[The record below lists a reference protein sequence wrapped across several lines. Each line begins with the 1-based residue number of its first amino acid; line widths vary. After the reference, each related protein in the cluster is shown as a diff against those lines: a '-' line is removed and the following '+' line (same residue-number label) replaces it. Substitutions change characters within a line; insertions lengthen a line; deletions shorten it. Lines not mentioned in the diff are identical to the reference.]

1 MLSIKD
7 IQKIQAEKDR
17 VRMDTFREILKQF
30 DKKIRYSV
38 EVGDPQV
45 FLSIPPL
52 IIGYPMYDIEYATT
66 YMARQLR
73 RLGYIVKELGGPNL
87 YVTWNL
93 KRNKS
98 GEEEPPEDPGMF
110 PTLVNLKKV
119 ASEIRGKKK

>member
-7 IQKIQAEKDR
+7 IQKIQGEKDR

-30 DKKIRYSV
+30 DKKIRYAV

-45 FLSIPPL
+45 FLSVPPL
-52 IIGYPMYDIEYATT
+52 VVGYPMYNIDIATA

-73 RLGYIVKELGGPNL
+73 LLGYTVKELGGSNL
-87 YVTWNL
+87 YVTWIL
-93 KRNKS
+93 KKTKHT
-98 GEEEPPEDPGMF
+98 EEPPEDPGMF